1 VTAVPPEAVT
11 AAKISDNKY
20 NRDRVMPN
28 ISDARLRNF
37 LEAAAP
43 RIRAAAAEEY
53 REVAEQ
59 HYRRAERLRKDYIK
73 LTDEVI
79 TGLTTPEHVMT
90 AFAGLPE
97 CRCRLPLGGGDA
109 SGAFI
114 THALAVSRQAV
125 AAERAQ
131 VYAEIRQLAIDKRAE
146 YRTPPCTNPG
156 CPKVSGEHVH
166 KLPFADLIGG
176 GGDG

>member
-1 VTAVPPEAVT
+1 MTMPNMPPEAVEDAAAPIAEMFPGLGLET
-11 AAKISDNKY
+11 ARKIAT
-20 NRDRVMPN
+20 M
-28 ISDARLRNF
+28 A
-37 LEAAAP
+37 LEAAEP
-43 RIRAAAAEEY
+43 HIQAAAAEEY

-131 VYAEIRQLAIDKRAE
+131 VYAEIRQLSLARGAE
-146 YRTPPCTNPG
+146 YRTPPCTNPA
-156 CPKVSGEHVH
+156 CPKVSG
-166 KLPFADLIGG
+166 K
-176 GGDG
+176 